1 MESSTGLGSST
12 LSQLDAS
19 LSYQPISRELH
30 AFCRLCPSSAAPRL
44 LALEPTQLSQLSQQC
59 RTAIDSWLCCDRT
72 YEVMRDIPSLT
83 TRDSTLPGKTKTRDG
98 ACTIT
103 GTKASACEV
112 AHIVPYSIGKSRAR
126 ATGDLWAVLRMFW
139 GEVRTQ
145 NLQNLVFGPQDL
157 MESNAKTLVNRLY
170 NVLTMSPDAHTYWA
184 NGFFVLEPHP
194 GDDVD
199 NLYTQR
205 AVFYWIYPHESSQL
219 EPGVFTSIQLTD
231 PTPPLSTSISPG
243 EGYIGLVDGRANPP
257 GFIQDGHIIIFQ
269 TDDPVVRPLP
279 SRELLWLQAVLIRVL
294 RMAGRAGW
302 DMLEMNYSDSDV
314 DEVRGDDEISEG
326 CLAGNNSFP
335 TTGHPLSAATG
346 TDQLK
351 IGPITPRVETALPAN
366 LPGRVFAWIKT
377 LVPGATMSTPNAVR
391 QSSRFRR

>member
-1 MESSTGLGSST
+1 
-12 LSQLDAS
+12 
-19 LSYQPISRELH
+19 
-30 AFCRLCPSSAAPRL
+30 
-44 LALEPTQLSQLSQQC
+44 
-59 RTAIDSWLCCDRT
+59 
-72 YEVMRDIPSLT
+72 MRDIPSLT
-83 TRDSTLPGKTKTRDG
+83 TQDSTLPGKVYSWLNSFLSLLVMRIWVANTKAQDG

-112 AHIVPYSIGKSRAR
+112 AHIVPYSVGKSRAC

-145 NLQNLVFGPQDL
+145 KLQNLVFGPQDL

-194 GDDVD
+194 EDDVD

-205 AVFYWIYPHESSQL
+205 AVFYWIYPHESLQL
-219 EPGVFTSIQLTD
+219 EPGVFTSIQLTH
-231 PTPPLSTSISPG
+231 PTPPLSTLISPG

-257 GFIQDGHIIIFQ
+257 RFIQDGHVIIFQ
-269 TDDPVVRPLP
+269 TDDPVMRPLP
-279 SRELLWLQAVLIRVL
+279 SRELLWLQAILIRVL

-314 DEVRGDDEISEG
+314 DEVRGDDEISEDH
-326 CLAGNNSFP
+326 S
-335 TTGHPLSAATG
+335 LSAATG

-351 IGPITPRVETALPAN
+351 IGPTNSRVETALPAN
-366 LPGRVFAWIKT
+366 LPGRGVSWIKT
-377 LVPGATMSTPNAVR
+377 LVPGARMSTPNAIR
-391 QSSRFRR
+391 HSLRFRR